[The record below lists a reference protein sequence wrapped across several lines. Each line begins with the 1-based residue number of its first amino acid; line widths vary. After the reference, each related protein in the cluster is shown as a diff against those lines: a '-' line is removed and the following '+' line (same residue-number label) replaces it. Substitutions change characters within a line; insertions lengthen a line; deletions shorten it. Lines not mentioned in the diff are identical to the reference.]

1 MRPERLDQVA
11 LWSSDREVDV
21 RRLTTFLPG
30 LGVLEETGEHSV
42 LGTDPELAKLVLYD
56 APGPR
61 EEEQL
66 MHVAFRVP
74 TVDQTK
80 DSEIENAMHVLRL
93 AMPET
98 DGLLELDHVALRVGD
113 PDTSALRWK
122 ELGFEEVEP
131 RVEFSVRLQ
140 LGGSALELYPGTPM
154 PTERPLLKHVGV
166 LVESIEPYLDAAD
179 LELEILE
186 RADAPRSR
194 SLFVQAPDGVRLE
207 LIELKHAGERA
218 A

>member
-1 MRPERLDQVA
+1 M
-11 LWSSDREVDV
+11 
-21 RRLTTFLPG
+21 TTFLPG
-30 LGVLEETGEHSV
+30 LGILDETGEHSI

-66 MHVAFRVP
+66 MHVAFRAP
-74 TVDQTK
+74 TVDETK
-80 DSEIENAMHVLRL
+80 DSEIEHAMHVLRL
-93 AMPET
+93 AMPEA
-98 DGLLELDHVALRVGD
+98 DGPPELDHLALRVGD
-113 PDTSALRWK
+113 PDTSAVRWK

-140 LGGSALELYPGTPM
+140 LEGSALELYPGTPM

-166 LVESIEPYLDAAD
+166 LVESIEPYLDAVD
-179 LELEILE
+179 LDLEILE
-186 RADAPRSR
+186 RGDAPRAR
-194 SLFVQAPDGVRLE
+194 SLFVQAPDNVRLE
-207 LIELKHAGERA
+207 LIELKRARERA

>member
-1 MRPERLDQVA
+1 VRAERLDQVA
-11 LWSSDREVDV
+11 LWSSDRHADI
-21 RRLTTFLPG
+21 RRILALVPG
-30 LGVLEETGEHSV
+30 LSVLEESTEHTV
-42 LGTDPELAKLVLYD
+42 LGTDPELGKLALYD

-74 TVDQTK
+74 RVEETK
-80 DSEIENAMHVLRL
+80 DSEIEHAMHILRL
-93 AMPET
+93 PMPET
-98 DGLLELDHVALRVGD
+98 DGVPELDHVALRVGD
-113 PDTSALRWK
+113 PDTSGLRWK
-122 ELGFEEVEP
+122 QLGFEEVDP

-140 LGGSALELYPGTPM
+140 LEGTALELYPGTPM
-154 PTERPLLKHVGV
+154 PTERPLLNHVGV
-166 LVESIEPYLDAAD
+166 LVESIEPYLEAVD

-207 LIELKHAGERA
+207 LIQLKHAASRA